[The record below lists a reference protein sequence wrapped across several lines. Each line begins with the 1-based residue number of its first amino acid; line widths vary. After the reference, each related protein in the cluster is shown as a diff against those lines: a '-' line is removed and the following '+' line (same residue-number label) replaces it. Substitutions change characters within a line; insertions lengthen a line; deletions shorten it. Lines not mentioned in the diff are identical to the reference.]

1 MGWSAR
7 TAVAGVFACVLA
19 PVALSQETLPTP
31 AAATEGIR
39 KFDPPY
45 FAQFNPVTAYDM
57 VRQLPG
63 FFIDNGDSARGFGAT
78 AGNVLIDGQRP
89 SSKTAVSDELARIP
103 ARDIERIELIRAS
116 AAGDIDVRGYTEL
129 ANVVLKHSEQVKES
143 TTYSAYAWLTAHR
156 AGAQAGATRNWKASD
171 FTARLNGRVMHS
183 PQRSE
188 LDIETTDPSGALLRS
203 RQEYNN
209 QTLGELLING
219 SLTWSPTA
227 RDTIGLTGRAMGR
240 TFSREFAAFNY
251 NATNTFTGLQL
262 DDYIEKDIGHFDIG
276 GDWEHK
282 FSPESSLK
290 LVSVNQLITWRPKE
304 LFEALDPS
312 GAQIA
317 ATRLNNDL
325 KRGEHVLRGVWTQK
339 LGASLTVEGGLESAY
354 NYRDQERSILDS
366 ANGGPFAPR
375 NLPVTSTKVEED
387 RYEAFVNSTWR
398 TTPQL
403 TLEAGFNYEV
413 STIKQTGDAQQ
424 ERDFQYP
431 KPRAVGTWTPTA
443 EDQFRLSYE
452 RKVAQL
458 DFGEFA
464 SNVQLTQGQLTIG
477 NPNLEP
483 EQSWA
488 TALQWKR
495 SIGTRGS
502 VSLTMNHARIN
513 DVQDLVPIRPA
524 PNSAA
529 CQSNFNGP
537 GCVFTAAGNIGDG
550 EQWGANV
557 EATLPLDDVGVKGGQ
572 LKFNG
577 TWNDSRVTDPITGH
591 ERPLDT
597 LGTYDWNIDFRQD
610 LPQLKLAWGGDYSQ
624 SGRYPYFRLDE
635 TQAFTYGPGD
645 LDLFIETTHFDGVTV
660 RLAADNLGV
669 QESRLDRRFFSPNR
683 FPGGTFTSREF
694 QRLTNVTP
702 MYTLSVS
709 GAF

>member
-19 PVALSQETLPTP
+19 PGALGQETPPTP
-31 AAATEGIR
+31 AATTEGIR
-39 KFDPPY
+39 NFDPPY

-63 FFIDNGDSARGFGAT
+63 FFIDNGDSVRGFGAT

-89 SSKTAVSDELARIP
+89 SSKTAVSEELGRIP

-143 TTYSAYAWLTAHR
+143 TTYSALAGLTGYR
-156 AGAQAGATRNWKASD
+156 LGAQIGATRNWKASD
-171 FTARLNGRVMHS
+171 FTARLNGRIMRS
-183 PQRSE
+183 TPRSE
-188 LDIETTDPSGALLRS
+188 LDIETTDPAGALISSRKEIS
-203 RQEYNN
+203 RQ
-209 QTLGELLING
+209 TLDELLFNG

-227 RDTIGLTGRAMGR
+227 RDTVGLTGRAMGR
-240 TFSREFAAFNY
+240 AFSRDYASY
-251 NATNTFTGLQL
+251 SYGATDTFTGMQL
-262 DDYIEKDIGHFDIG
+262 DDYTEKDIGHFDLG

-290 LVSVNQLITWRPKE
+290 LVTVNQLITWRPKE
-304 LFEALDPS
+304 LFEALDPA
-312 GAQIA
+312 GTQIA
-317 ATRLNNDL
+317 ATRLNTDL

-339 LGASLTVEGGLESAY
+339 LGADLTVETGLEGAY
-354 NYRDQERSILDS
+354 NYRDQVRSILDS
-366 ANGGPFAPR
+366 VNGGAFSPR

-387 RYEAFVNSTWR
+387 RYEAFINSTWR
-398 TTPQL
+398 ANRQL

-424 ERDFQYP
+424 ERDFEYP
-431 KPRAVGTWTPTA
+431 KPHVVGTWTPTA

-483 EQSWA
+483 EQSWS

-502 VSLTMNHARIN
+502 VSLTMSHDQIN
-513 DVQDLVPIRPA
+513 DVQDLIPIRPA
-524 PNSAA
+524 PNSTA
-529 CQSNFNGP
+529 CQTNFNGP

-550 EQWGANV
+550 QQWGARI

-577 TWNDSRVTDPITGH
+577 SWNDSRVTDPITGQ
-591 ERPLDT
+591 ERPLDN

-610 LPQLKLAWGGDYSQ
+610 LPELKLAWGGDYSAA
-624 SGRYPYFRLDE
+624 GKYPYFRLDE

-645 LDLFIETTHFDGVTV
+645 LDLFIETTQFDGVTV
-660 RLAADNLGV
+660 RLSADNLGV
-669 QESRLDRRFFSPNR
+669 QEARLDRRFFTPNR
-683 FPGGTFTSREF
+683 FPGGTFSSREF
-694 QRLTNVTP
+694 QRLNNVTP
-702 MYTLSVS
+702 IYSLSVS
-709 GAF
+709 GSF